1 MTMTLADVVRREL
14 STPVPEPIRAF
25 AADLARMRG
34 AVAVLF
40 YGSIL
45 RTGDLD
51 GVLDFYLLT
60 EEPHRR
66 GLHGLLERRLWPE
79 VSYHERAADGRTLR
93 AKAATMT
100 LGEFRAA
107 AEGRRLDT
115 TIWARF
121 VQPSA
126 LVWTKD
132 VAVAADIESSI
143 AAAIA
148 TAARYAAALGPDS
161 GEAGDFWRSLF
172 RRTYAAELRVEPP
185 GRESQILAAFP
196 GRYEALLPLAWAAGG
211 VAFIEVRGAL
221 QPEQPSLRGA
231 WRRRVLAGK
240 PLNIARLAKAAFTFE
255 GAARYAVWK
264 VERHT
269 GVAIPLSPWAERHPV
284 LAAPGAAW
292 RLWRA
297 TRKR

>member
-1 MTMTLADVVRREL
+1 MTETLADVVRREL
-14 STPVPEPIRAF
+14 GTPLPEPIRAF
-25 AADLARMRG
+25 ATELAAMRG
-34 AVAVLF
+34 AAAVLF

-60 EEPHRR
+60 ARPHRR

-79 VSYHERAADGRTLR
+79 VSYHERTAAGRTLR

-100 LGEFRAA
+100 LSEFRAA

-126 LVWTKD
+126 LVATGD
-132 VAVAADIESSI
+132 AAAEVEQSV
-143 AAAIA
+143 AAAIV
-148 TAARYAAALGPDS
+148 TAGRYAAALGPDR
-161 GEAGDFWRSLF
+161 GQPDDFWRALF

-185 GRESQILAAFP
+185 GRESQIIEAFP
-196 GRYEALLPLAWAAGG
+196 GRYAALLPLAWAAGG
-211 VAFIEVRGAL
+211 VAFIETGGVL
-221 QPEQPSLRGA
+221 QPERPALRGA
-231 WRRRVLAGK
+231 WRRRVVAGR
-240 PLNIARLAKAAFTFE
+240 PLNVARLMKAAFTFE
-255 GAARYAVWK
+255 GAARYAAWK

-297 TRKR
+297 KRKR